1 MTDEKETPPGRPEM
15 MDKFL
20 HDPEFKEPV
29 RGDVS
34 ISKNEISVVRGKAN
48 IGVKEPDYAVQAPRA
63 S

>member
-1 MTDEKETPPGRPEM
+1 M